1 MEISSF
7 MTRYCKLYYI
17 LQFFTKLS
25 KTFENKTNKTI
36 DSFLKTFI
44 QKETY
49 NLVQL
54 CCEFCM
60 KFSCSRLVNKT

>member
-25 KTFENKTNKTI
+25 KTYKTI